1 MRYNIITESTKM
13 CFLNPTGT
21 GQTGK
26 EVVMDEMTDK
36 QFDDAKET
44 LIRLILE
51 MMKNSKDIEEAMKKV
66 EALLNQ

>member
-1 MRYNIITESTKM
+1 
-13 CFLNPTGT
+13 
-21 GQTGK
+21 
-26 EVVMDEMTDK
+26 MDEMTDK